1 MFQVFNSLFDKVR
14 GKISKSSSFT
24 KFRYSTEGYLYC
36 TVDKYPGLLFSV
48 DNIGGGGF
56 FIRPLPETKNSQNY
70 AEFEKFILDAPKGK
84 VFKFTFWLKEAP
96 YDLEGRLTSISD
108 KGYSF
113 ALVKKSWSEYKRLIE
128 DLLKIRRETLEQEC
142 INESDLTQSVLRAQ
156 YLMFLEILREKS
168 ELLKERKIKMGL
180 YILIFLLFLFSSS
193 LMSNTFHGIQN
204 YNLTKAIE
212 EYEKEK
218 NTKVLY
224 LVHRKRTIGL
234 FGLPVYEFL
243 EVYDSHRLLSELRKI
258 PIDKDITLIVHSPG
272 GELLAGVQ
280 IAKIFKEWRGKVRVV
295 VPYYAMSA
303 GTLISLAADEIV
315 ASKGATFG
323 PIDPQIMV
331 SDGKDR
337 YTVSTIALLDVAKR
351 YEGKASFR
359 DLIYVEMS
367 RKATESLKTFLV
379 NEVLADKGEQ
389 TKRFVLEK
397 LLFTDRTHDFPV
409 FADELKAHGFNVS
422 FHFDPKL
429 ERIIDLLIIN
439 DRKKEN

>member
-1 MFQVFNSLFDKVR
+1 MFKFFRSLFGNVKDKVFLS
-14 GKISKSSSFT
+14 GSFT

-36 TVDKYPGLLFSV
+36 TIEGYSGLLFSV

-56 FIRPLPETKNSQNY
+56 FISPLPETKASQDY
-70 AEFEKFILDAPKGK
+70 ADFEKFMLNTPKGK
-84 VFKFTFWLKEAP
+84 VFRFTFWLKEAP
-96 YDLEGRLTSISD
+96 YDLEGKLTSISD

-113 ALVKKSWSEYKRLIE
+113 ALVKKSWKEYKRLIE
-128 DLLKIRRETLEQEC
+128 DLLKIRRESIKQEC
-142 INESDLTQSVLRAQ
+142 ISESDLTKSVLQAQ

-168 ELLKERKIKMGL
+168 EYLKERKLKL
-180 YILIFLLFLFSSS
+180 SFYILIFLLFLLSSS
-193 LMSNTFHGIQN
+193 FVSNLFQGIQN

-258 PIDKDITLIVHSPG
+258 SIDKDITLIVHSPG

-280 IAKIFKEWRGKVRVV
+280 IAKIFKEWKGKVRVV

-323 PIDPQIMV
+323 PIDPQIMI
-331 SDGKDR
+331 SDGKDK
-337 YTVSTIALLDVAKR
+337 YTVSTVALLDVAKR
-351 YEGKASFR
+351 YESKANFR
-359 DLIYVEMS
+359 DLIYIEMS

-379 NEVLADKGEQ
+379 NEVLVDKGEQ